1 MGLGLGLPSWVAFY
15 FLFFLVLMVD
25 YGLVVVVVVVIVSGV
40 GEKCYLFVFLNTCE

>member
-25 YGLVVVVVVVIVSGV
+25 YGLVVVVVVSGV